1 MSLNVVETYH
11 VFVNSSQ
18 RVSGTAGNYYFNL
31 YNPIRLKNQM
41 NSFYVRIGSAEM
53 PFTYQLIKT
62 GNNVISFTYVRN
74 ITTST
79 LTITIPAGN
88 YNITQLIK
96 AITDQLTPLMVA
108 GITWNITYNRNTG
121 LVTFGFSPPDIINT
135 VLTFQSISTVMA
147 GCLGFSSIP
156 IGSFG
161 LNSSVLLTINSTQ
174 NVNLS
179 QVNSLYIR
187 SENIKQLQNYESL
200 VVKSD
205 ISDILAKV
213 QITVLPQNYVMWY
226 NDIDLRVK
234 VANKFFDTINLYV
247 TTNLDYED
255 LSFNGLDWSCRIT
268 IEEIEEVKYNGDK
281 NLDSVSSEGNN
292 NPLVSLE
299 DKKQELINELLKI
312 KQQLTQ

>member
-31 YNPIRLKNQM
+31 YHPIRLKNQM

>member
-1 MSLNVVETYH
+1 
-11 VFVNSSQ
+11 
-18 RVSGTAGNYYFNL
+18 
-31 YNPIRLKNQM
+31 
-41 NSFYVRIGSAEM
+41 
-53 PFTYQLIKT
+53 
-62 GNNVISFTYVRN
+62 
-74 ITTST
+74 
-79 LTITIPAGN
+79 
-88 YNITQLIK
+88 
-96 AITDQLTPLMVA
+96 
-108 GITWNITYNRNTG
+108 
-121 LVTFGFSPPDIINT
+121 
-135 VLTFQSISTVMA
+135 
-147 GCLGFSSIP
+147 
-156 IGSFG
+156 
-161 LNSSVLLTINSTQ
+161 
-174 NVNLS
+174 
-179 QVNSLYIR
+179 LYIR

>member
-1 MSLNVVETYH
+1 
-11 VFVNSSQ
+11 
-18 RVSGTAGNYYFNL
+18 
-31 YNPIRLKNQM
+31 M